1 MRTGHKPDSKKKWY
15 ITIGKNNP
23 PDESD
28 IIEKNKIIGKMEV
41 VIMLVGDLIYNDKE
55 KYDSTL

>member
-28 IIEKNKIIGKMEV
+28 IIEKKDYRKNGGSNYV
-41 VIMLVGDLIYNDKE
+41 SWGSDLQ
-55 KYDSTL
+55 